1 MDNFAYL
8 NQISQSTRPAKSPK
22 VTGSISNLSII
33 KIATGGIV
41 LFFLIMAFGLLLG
54 SLNKKPTNLTKQLYT
69 RTVNLNTTIGT
80 YGSSLKTSQLRAIN
94 ASLSSVLT
102 NTSKQLSDYLTA
114 DNDKDNALIPDDKTL
129 EEETANNLALDTSL
143 NNAKLNG
150 LLDRTYDNQIGLQ
163 VSLLISM
170 TSELIARNKDS
181 ELDNILTTF
190 YSSLNAIHQS
200 IESYSNP
207 SE

>member
-22 VTGSISNLSII
+22 GTGSISNLSII
-33 KIATGGIV
+33 KIAAGGIV

-114 DNDKDNALIPDDKTL
+114 DNDKDDALIPDDKTL
-129 EEETANNLALDTSL
+129 EKETANNLALDTSL

-170 TSELIARNKDS
+170 TSELITRNKDP

-200 IESYSNP
+200 IEAYSNP

>member
-22 VTGSISNLSII
+22 RAGGISNLSII
-33 KIATGGIV
+33 KIAAGGIV

-54 SLNKKPTNLTKQLYT
+54 NLNKKPTNLTKQLYT

-114 DNDKDNALIPDDKTL
+114 DNDKDDALIPDDKTL

-181 ELDNILTTF
+181 ELNNILTTF
-190 YSSLNAIHQS
+190 YSSLNAIHQN

>member
-22 VTGSISNLSII
+22 GTGSISNLSII

-114 DNDKDNALIPDDKTL
+114 DNDKDDALIPDDKTL